1 MRNNENVYED
11 NTDSFSRFLASTYL
25 HLFLGLLQ
33 TGAVAYF
40 GYGLLMSLYAS
51 FMGMFIVMALQLGL
65 CFYFSS
71 RLMTMSKTTAMF
83 CFYMY
88 SFITGVTLSYV
99 PLLYDGASLALA
111 VLITAAVFGS
121 MAVIGYTTNT
131 DLSKFGSYFVV
142 GLFAII
148 IATVIN
154 GLFIHS
160 AGIDMFITYG
170 AIIVFLGLV
179 AYDMQKLR
187 TFYASSI
194 YDDEM
199 STKKALF
206 GAFELYL
213 DFINLFIYI
222 LRIFGRRNND

>member
-1 MRNNENVYED
+1 
-11 NTDSFSRFLASTYL
+11 
-25 HLFLGLLQ
+25 
-33 TGAVAYF
+33 
-40 GYGLLMSLYAS
+40 
-51 FMGMFIVMALQLGL
+51 
-65 CFYFSS
+65 
-71 RLMTMSKTTAMF
+71 
-83 CFYMY
+83 
-88 SFITGVTLSYV
+88 
-99 PLLYDGASLALA
+99 
-111 VLITAAVFGS
+111 

-199 STKKALF
+199 STKMALF